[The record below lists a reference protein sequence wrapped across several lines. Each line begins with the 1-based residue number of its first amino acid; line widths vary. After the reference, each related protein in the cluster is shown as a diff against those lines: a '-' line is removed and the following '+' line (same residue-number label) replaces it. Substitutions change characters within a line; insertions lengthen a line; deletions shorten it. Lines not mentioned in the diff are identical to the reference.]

1 MQMWSKRMLAMAA
14 LGTIL
19 VSTGCE
25 KIKKERDAL
34 RLENANLR
42 EQLASR
48 DQALLT
54 CEDRVQDLEGQII
67 TTDAPDYEPVAY
79 PPPAPE
85 PVVAPSRIDPGELE
99 DLGGTVDEYQGTITV
114 SLASDIL
121 FDPGKAKLKSGA
133 KRKLDRIASII
144 AREHPG
150 KLIRVEG
157 HTDSDP
163 IKKSKNLWQDNW
175 DLSFNRARS
184 VGLYL
189 TSRGVPNGDLS
200 MVALADTR
208 PLSSNKSRSGKAQN
222 RRVEIVVQVR

>member
-1 MQMWSKRMLAMAA
+1 MMQMWSKRMLAIAA

-19 VSTGCE
+19 LSTGCE

-48 DQALLT
+48 EQALFT
-54 CEDRVQDLEGQII
+54 CEDRVKDLEDQVVTIDVPGYDP
-67 TTDAPDYEPVAY
+67 TAY
-79 PPPAPE
+79 PTQPAAMTPT
-85 PVVAPSRIDPGELE
+85 IDAGELK
-99 DLGGTVDEYQGTITV
+99 DVGGTVDEYQGTITV

-133 KRKLDRIASII
+133 KKKLDRIASII
-144 AREHPG
+144 AREHPD

-189 TSRGVPNGDLS
+189 SSRGVPNGDLS
-200 MVALADTR
+200 MVAFADTQ
-208 PLSSNKSRSGKAQN
+208 PLSSNKSKSGKAQN